1 MVKFAVDPAAAD
13 TYKALKTKRKHKFIT
28 FLCDDSKSEIRIADA
43 GPKKGTLDDLAA
55 VLTETQ
61 PRFIVYDH
69 EYKTSDG
76 RSTDKLYLIAY
87 IPASAHAKEKML
99 YTSQKISL
107 KEVLG
112 GGLFDMNVTS
122 VGEIAAELK
131 ANDGGGDDDEDEDE
145 MSDFDF

>member
-28 FLCDDSKSEIRIADA
+28 FLCDDSKSEIRVADA

-55 VLTETQ
+55 LLTETQ

-69 EYKTSDG
+69 EYKTADG

-122 VGEIAAELK
+122 VAEIGAELK
-131 ANDGGGDDDEDEDE
+131 KNDGDDEDEEEE

>member
-1 MVKFAVDPAAAD
+1 MVKFSVDQAAAD
-13 TYKALKTKRKHKFIT
+13 TYKALKTKRKHKFVT
-28 FLCDDSKSEIRIADA
+28 FLCDDSKTEIRVADA
-43 GPKKGTLDDLAA
+43 GKKKGTLDDLAA

-76 RSTDKLYLIAY
+76 RPTDKLYLIAY

-99 YTSQKISL
+99 YTSQKVSL
-107 KEVLG
+107 KDVLG

-122 VGEIAAELK
+122 VAEIHAELAK
-131 ANDGGGDDDEDEDE
+131 NDGDDEEDDDE